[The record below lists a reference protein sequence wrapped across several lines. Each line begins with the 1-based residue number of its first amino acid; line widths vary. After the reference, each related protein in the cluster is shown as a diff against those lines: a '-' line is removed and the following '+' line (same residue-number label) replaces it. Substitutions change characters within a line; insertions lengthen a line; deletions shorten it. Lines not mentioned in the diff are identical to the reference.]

1 MPIQAIILNGGS
13 SSGKTS
19 IVRCFQN
26 LRPEPWLAF
35 SVDGFVDALPP
46 RMLGADG
53 DADADGD
60 PDANTGTGTG
70 IQFGPDGEVTVGAD
84 FRTLEAAWTAG
95 LAATARAGARI
106 IVDDVFLGGAA
117 SQQRWEQALAGL
129 DVLRVGV
136 YCDSAVAAS
145 RESRRGDRTPGM
157 AARQAEIV
165 HEGVRYDLEIDSTDI
180 SAADCARLI
189 AERIA

>member
-1 MPIQAIILNGGS
+1 MQAIILNGGS

-19 IVRCFQN
+19 IVRCFQD

-46 RMLGADG
+46 RMLTADPAPDSDSDS
-53 DADADGD
+53 DA
-60 PDANTGTGTG
+60 GTETSSNTG
-70 IQFGPDGEVTVGAD
+70 IQFGPDGEVSVGAD
-84 FRTLEAAWTAG
+84 FRELEAAWTAG
-95 LAATARAGARI
+95 VVATARAGARI

-136 YCDSAVAAS
+136 HCDSAVAAS

-165 HEGVRYDLEIDSTDI
+165 HQGVRYDLEIDSTDT

-189 AERIA
+189 AARIT

>member
-19 IVRCFQN
+19 IVRCFQD

-46 RMLGADG
+46 RMRDG
-53 DADADGD
+53 DD
-60 PDANTGTGTG
+60 PDANTNTNTG

-95 LAATARAGARI
+95 VAATARAGARI

-136 YCDSAVAAS
+136 HCDSAVAAS

-165 HEGVRYDLEIDSTDI
+165 HQGVRYDLKIDSTDT